1 LALSPGTRLGAYEIV
16 SQLGAGGMGEVYRA
30 RDSKL
35 GRLVAIKVLPSEVAK
50 DPEMLDRFHREAKV
64 LASFNHPNI
73 ASIYGFEDSDKPGLV
88 MELVEGPT
96 LADRILVGPV
106 RVEEALT
113 IAKQICDA
121 LEYAHERGI
130 VHRDVKPANIKVA
143 DDGTVKLLDFG
154 LAKTLES
161 TAVDA
166 DVLSA
171 PTLTYMATKAGLIL
185 GTAAYMSPEQAKG
198 RTVDRRS
205 DIWALGCVL
214 FEMLTGRRVF
224 GGENVTDTLA
234 EIIKSEADWSL
245 LPANTPRPIRIL
257 LQRCLKKDV
266 KQRMQAIGEAR
277 IAIEEVL
284 AGPAGTHGE
293 ETENAKAGTAE
304 RRSHSLVGWAG
315 GFCIG
320 AVLAAAVAWWATRS
334 GSVPADMQ
342 FSAVTSFAG
351 VQAQPTLSP
360 DGRSIAFISN
370 RDGHFN
376 VYVGLVHGGELVQI
390 THDANLKSR
399 PSWSPDGNTLAY
411 SQLNDSGTMDI
422 WEVAALGGAPHK
434 VILNATDPSW
444 TPDGG
449 SLLYQNIADGE
460 IWTSGVSGENPRLL
474 VRMEPGSVGT
484 EPRISPNGKMVAIAV
499 RGAANGPYG
508 DLGVADLTTGKVRR
522 LTQDYGLALSPAW
535 SSDSR
540 AIYFSSSRGGT
551 LNIWKIGADGRGSR
565 QVTAGLGDDSEL
577 DVSSDGKRLVFAT
590 LRLNIGLAQFDSQAK
605 PSESS
610 AKVLVADPARNE
622 FGPAYSPDGT
632 HLAFFTNLKGVENE
646 SIGVADAN
654 GANAV
659 QLVRDSRVNLFPR
672 WSPDGTH
679 LIFLSVDGERSE
691 YRSVAISGGA
701 PQTIMQLRSGLFPG
715 LGLVD
720 VGRDGRLLYQNTA
733 GDVQAFDPRD
743 EKASTLGRLPV
754 AGAVRWS
761 ADGSAVV
768 YVISSSQENDPAAGI
783 WTTDFKAAPRQV
795 FRGWASNFAVD
806 AQNQIFILKGKADL
820 SGELWKVNLDGSGLS
835 RSAGVIPLLYD
846 VNYIHGLAWS
856 QMDVS
861 PDGRY
866 VVFQSQQVL
875 QENIGVIDNPP

>member
-1 LALSPGTRLGAYEIV
+1 MGLSTGTRLGPYEIL
-16 SQLGAGGMGEVYRA
+16 SPLGAGGMGEVYRA

-35 GRLVAIKVLPSEVAK
+35 GRSVAIKVLPSEVTK
-50 DPEMLDRFHREAKV
+50 DPETLNRFHREAKV
-64 LASFNHPNI
+64 LASLNHPNI
-73 ASIYGFEDSDKPGLV
+73 ASIYGFEDSGKPGLV

-96 LADRILVGPV
+96 LADRILAGSVP
-106 RVEEALT
+106 VEEALA

-121 LEYAHERGI
+121 LEYAHEHGI

-143 DDGTVKLLDFG
+143 DDGAVKLLDFG
-154 LAKTLES
+154 LAKALES
-161 TAVDA
+161 TAVDT

-171 PTLTYMATKAGLIL
+171 PTLTYMATKGGLIL

-205 DIWALGCVL
+205 DIWAFGCVL

-234 EIIKSEADWSL
+234 EIIKSEPDWSL

-266 KQRMQAIGEAR
+266 KQRLQAIGEAR
-277 IAIEEVL
+277 IVIEEVL

-304 RRSHSLVGWAG
+304 RRSHSLVGWIG
-315 GFCIG
+315 GFFIG
-320 AVLAAAVAWWATRS
+320 ALLAAAAAWWATRS
-334 GSVPADMQ
+334 GSVPAAMQ
-342 FSAVTSFAG
+342 FSAVTRFAG
-351 VQAQPTLSP
+351 VQAQPALSP

-370 RDGHFN
+370 RDGHYN

-390 THDANLKSR
+390 THDAGLKSR
-399 PSWSPDGNTLAY
+399 PSWSPDGSTLAY
-411 SQLNDSGTMDI
+411 AQLNDSGTMDI
-422 WEVAALGGAPHK
+422 WEVAALGGPPHK
-434 VILNATDPSW
+434 VILNATDPTW

-449 SLLYQNIADGE
+449 SLVYQNIADGA

-474 VRMEPGSVGT
+474 VRMEPGSMGT
-484 EPRISPNGKMVAIAV
+484 EPRISPDGKMIAIAV
-499 RGAANGPYG
+499 RGTANGPYG
-508 DLGVADLTTGKVRR
+508 ALGVADLTTGKVR
-522 LTQDYGLALSPAW
+522 LLDVGLALSPAW
-535 SSDSR
+535 SPDSR

-551 LNIWKIGADGRGSR
+551 LNIWKIGADGRGLR
-565 QVTAGLGDDSEL
+565 QVTAGQGDDTEL

-605 PSESS
+605 PGESS
-610 AKVLVADPARNE
+610 AKVLAADPARNQ

-659 QLVRDSRVNLFPR
+659 QLVRDSRFNLFPR

-679 LIFLSVDGERSE
+679 LIFLSVDDGGRSE

-701 PQTIMQLRSGLFPG
+701 PQTIMQLGSGLVPG
-715 LGLVD
+715 FGLVD
-720 VGRDGRLLYQNTA
+720 VGRDGRLLYQNDV
-733 GDVQAFDPRD
+733 GEVQAFDPRD
-743 EKASTLGRLPV
+743 GKASTLGRLPV

-761 ADGSAVV
+761 ADGGAVV
-768 YVISSSQENDPAAGI
+768 YVIWSRQENDPAAGI

-820 SGELWKVNLDGSGLS
+820 SGELWKVKLDGSGLS
-835 RSAGVIPLLYD
+835 RSAKIIPLLYD
-846 VNYIHGLAWS
+846 VNYIHGLAWN

-861 PDGRY
+861 PNGRF

-875 QENIGVIDNPP
+875 QENIGVIDNLP